1 MFDDDNIL
9 DDLLFFVA
17 VDDAES
23 RREEKELDALE
34 RELAALD
41 NDLDDF
47 EDLEDLDDLDGAYEL
62 DDFDDFDDFDEFDI
76 SDDADEFD
84 SDFDEFIDSLI

>member
-34 RELAALD
+34 RELVALD
-41 NDLDDF
+41 NGVDDLDDFNDLDDA
-47 EDLEDLDDLDGAYEL
+47 DEL
-62 DDFDDFDDFDEFDI
+62 DDFDDFDEFDI

-84 SDFDEFIDSLI
+84 SDFDEF

>member
-41 NDLDDF
+41 NGVDDLDDF
-47 EDLEDLDDLDGAYEL
+47 NDLDDADEL
-62 DDFDDFDDFDEFDI
+62 DDFDDFDEFDI

-84 SDFDEFIDSLI
+84 SDFDEV